1 MMEEKKKIIL
11 RVQNLTKSFGSV
23 KALNNVSFDVYED
36 EVIGIV
42 GDNGAGKS
50 TLIKILSG
58 NFSPDSG
65 AIYLGDKEVHFKSPS
80 DSRSVGIET
89 VYQDLALCENLDGV
103 ANMFIGREITRNYF
117 GFKILQ
123 EPEMAKKAKECV
135 EKIGTNFPSITESVA
150 HLSGGQRQAIALS
163 RFVAWGQSLILL
175 DEPTAALGVRETN
188 HVLDL
193 VAKTRKEKG
202 VSMILISHNMQHVFQ
217 IADRIIVMRLGEV
230 VGIREKCKTD
240 PDEIVS
246 LITGSV
252 FINRDEAYAAN

>member
-1 MMEEKKKIIL
+1 MDGTKKIIL
-11 RVQNLTKSFGSV
+11 RAVNIKKSFGSV
-23 KALNNVSFDVYED
+23 KALNGVSLDVYED
-36 EVIGIV
+36 EVVGIV

-65 AIYLGDKEVHFKSPS
+65 AIFLGEKEVRFRSPS
-80 DSRSVGIET
+80 DARAVGIET
-89 VYQDLALCENLDGV
+89 VYQDLALCDNLDGV
-103 ANMFIGREITRNYF
+103 ANIFIGREITRNIL
-117 GFKILQ
+117 GFNVLQ
-123 EPEMAKKAKECV
+123 NREMVAKARTCV
-135 EKIGTNFPSITESVA
+135 EKIGTNFPSITENVD
-150 HLSGGQRQAIALS
+150 HLSGGQRQAIALA

-188 HVLDL
+188 HVLEL

-217 IADRIIVMRLGEV
+217 IADRIVVMRLGEV
-230 VGIREKCKTD
+230 VGIREKAKTN

-246 LITGSV
+246 LITGSI
-252 FINRDEAYAAN
+252 FINRNENIKIN